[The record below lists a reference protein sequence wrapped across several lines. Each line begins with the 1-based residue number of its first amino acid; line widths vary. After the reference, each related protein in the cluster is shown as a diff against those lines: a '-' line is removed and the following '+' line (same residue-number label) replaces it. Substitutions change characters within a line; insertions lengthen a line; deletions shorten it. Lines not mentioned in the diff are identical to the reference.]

1 MIFLEKKATYIC
13 ISGVHIMI
21 FNDNRNTSDMGIQKH
36 RQVVSRTSILEG
48 GGTMNNKTSSKEEQL
63 LLDNKC

>member
-1 MIFLEKKATYIC
+1 
-13 ISGVHIMI
+13 MI
-21 FNDNRNTSDMGIQKH
+21 FNDNRNTSDMGIQKD